1 MENQFCSYTIRLL
14 LTKFSGARVVEMED
28 ANGMVTKHVC
38 IPMDENDL
46 RMTKGG
52 SVAAYFFMSEMNY
65 ADQFGWT
72 HILKQKNN
80 KDYVKKKQE
89 MGIKSLY
96 MGNARV
102 DNYMSKKY
110 KAPKRFIKTSDYE

>member
-1 MENQFCSYTIRLL
+1 MDNQFCSYTIRLL

-80 KDYVKKKQE
+80 KDYVKKKQ
-89 MGIKSLY
+89 
-96 MGNARV
+96 
-102 DNYMSKKY
+102 
-110 KAPKRFIKTSDYE
+110 

>member
-1 MENQFCSYTIRLL
+1 MDNQFCSYTIRLL

-38 IPMDENDL
+38 IPMDENDF
-46 RMTKGG
+46 RMTKVG

-65 ADQFGWT
+65 EDQFGWT